1 MKRVRLGVAAC
12 LMMLGVSGAASAQ
25 DPEGMTDGMTMEM
38 GGGGMHLR
46 PDGRAPIG
54 VMGDHVPME
63 GAWSITYQFMRMAMD
78 DNRSGTD
85 TLSDAEVLT
94 DFSIAPTR
102 MTMDMHMA
110 SVMYGWSE
118 SLSFMAMVPYYDKEM
133 DHINRAGVRFTT
145 KSKGVGDV
153 ALKGVY
159 GLYQRQD
166 HNVLLNAGVSLPTG
180 SIDKKDDTPAGL
192 NQQLP
197 YPMQIGS
204 GTFDLLPG
212 LTYRGHTSDFSWG
225 GQIGATIRLGRNDN
239 SYALGNRYRTTTW
252 GARKW
257 ADWISTS
264 LRVAAE
270 VVDNVD
276 GADPLLN
283 PASVPTA
290 DPDRRGGTRVDIL
303 GGVNLIGT
311 AGVARGQRLFIEF
324 GIPIY
329 QNLDGPQLE
338 TDWLLTVGLQ
348 FRF

>member
-1 MKRVRLGVAAC
+1 MKRVRLGVTAC

-25 DPEGMTDGMTMEM
+25 DPDGMTDGMTMEM
-38 GGGGMHLR
+38 AGGGMHVR

-63 GAWSITYQFMRMAMD
+63 GAWSITYQFMHMAMD

-94 DFSIAPTR
+94 DFMVAPTR
-102 MTMDMHMA
+102 MTMDMHMV

-118 SLSFMAMVPYYDKEM
+118 SLSFMAMVPHYYKEM

-159 GLYQRQD
+159 RLYQRQN

-180 SIDKKDDTPAGL
+180 SIDKKDDTPAGP
-192 NQQLP
+192 NKQLP

-225 GQIGATIRLGRNDN
+225 GQVGTTIRLGRNDN

-264 LRVAAE
+264 LRVAVE

-276 GADPLLN
+276 GADPALN
-283 PASVPTA
+283 PAMVPTA
-290 DPDRRGGTRVDIL
+290 DPGRRGGTRVDIL